1 MQSIVRAT
9 FKERKRLGLPT
20 TADLVHV
27 IKFILDEIFPA
38 GWLPTV
44 HPTVEEHAVRAGFK
58 VVDIRVPFAKQIRAA
73 SQVLDVAVVDLLQAA
88 SRRPPA
94 VCGKPIKEAGVAL
107 VAEMLKRADRHDP
120 VGGLVELFP
129 TL

>member
-1 MQSIVRAT
+1 LQSIVQDT

-27 IKFILDEIFPA
+27 IKFILDEISPA

-58 VVDIRVPFAKQIRAA
+58 VVDIRVPVAKQIRAA
-73 SQVLDVAVVDLLQAA
+73 SQVLDVAVVDLLRFKQLWPAAAKLKAPQATSCA
-88 SRRPPA
+88 RPS
-94 VCGKPIKEAGVAL
+94 
-107 VAEMLKRADRHDP
+107 
-120 VGGLVELFP
+120 
-129 TL
+129 